1 MQAIYASHDISYAIT
16 YLFFQKKIYKVCL
29 LNGYVSIPVM
39 NPSYGTSGKAK
50 CICVACKLV
59 DQYVSMKKYQRP
71 CCGLQKQ
78 RLAKV

>member
-1 MQAIYASHDISYAIT
+1 MNVGKKLASMDAISLLNLA
-16 YLFFQKKIYKVCL
+16 LIYKVCL

-39 NPSYGTSGKAK
+39 NPSCGTSGKAK